1 MLISKPSST
10 ISLKISATKII
21 ALTCDLNIV
30 NTLCAQKDIQEIRY
44 LKKIIVF
51 KINNKYNRKILKSSN
66 F

>member
-1 MLISKPSST
+1 VTKRIH
-10 ISLKISATKII
+10 KISATKII

-30 NTLCAQKDIQEIRY
+30 NTLCARKYIQEIRR

-51 KINNKYNRKILKSSN
+51 KINNKYNKKKLKSSN